1 MLINSYKNHER
12 RKTTSR
18 ERILLF
24 KIIMEV
30 NGMTPKDLAN
40 FYVERAFNSRSKL
53 KLSKYGIYGIDFPT
67 KENLDKD
74 IDEFNESEELEEEK
88 TDSQDFLSDDFD
100 VDQNNN
106 KKDNNEN
113 DDDSEDKPEEDD
125 PDDLCPF

>member
-1 MLINSYKNHER
+1 M
-12 RKTTSR
+12 R
-18 ERILLF
+18 EEKLPLESEFLLF

-40 FYVERAFNSRSKL
+40 FYVETAFNSRSKL
-53 KLSKYGIYGIDFPT
+53 KLSKYGIYGIDFP

-74 IDEFNESEELEEEK
+74 IDEFNESEELEGET
-88 TDSQDFLSDDFD
+88 TDSQDLLSDDFD

-106 KKDNNEN
+106 NN

-125 PDDLCPF
+125 PDDFCPF

>member
-1 MLINSYKNHER
+1 M
-12 RKTTSR
+12 R
-18 ERILLF
+18 EEKLPLESEFLLF

-40 FYVERAFNSRSKL
+40 FYVETAFNSRCKL
-53 KLSKYGIYGIDFPT
+53 KLSKYGIYGINFPT
-67 KENLDKD
+67 KEDLNRE

-100 VDQNNN
+100 VDQNN

-113 DDDSEDKPEEDD
+113 DDDSEDNPEEDD

>member
-1 MLINSYKNHER
+1 M
-12 RKTTSR
+12 R
-18 ERILLF
+18 EEKLPLESEFLLF

-40 FYVERAFNSRSKL
+40 FYVETAFNSRSKL

-100 VDQNNN
+100 VDQNN
-106 KKDNNEN
+106 K
-113 DDDSEDKPEEDD
+113 
-125 PDDLCPF
+125 